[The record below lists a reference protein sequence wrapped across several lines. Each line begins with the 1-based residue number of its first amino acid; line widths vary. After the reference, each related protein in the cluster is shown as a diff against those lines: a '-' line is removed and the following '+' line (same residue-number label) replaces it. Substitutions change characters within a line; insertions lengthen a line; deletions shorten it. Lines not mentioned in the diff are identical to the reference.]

1 VVNNKIEM
9 SNKQEVVMPSDGWM
23 PIDNEEDDGDNS
35 NGGFTMTDLE
45 RLDALEAENAKLKA
59 ENAKTSNL
67 LFDTLADNIVGKYKA
82 EGKITPASEKFAK
95 AILMGGIDSTITFE
109 EKETNIN
116 TLFANFLDSLPT
128 AVEFS
133 EKLAVEEVTETEF
146 DLNSKIFKGLGI
158 TKERLEKFVK
168 EDK

>member
-1 VVNNKIEM
+1 
-9 SNKQEVVMPSDGWM
+9 
-23 PIDNEEDDGDNS
+23 
-35 NGGFTMTDLE
+35 
-45 RLDALEAENAKLKA
+45 
-59 ENAKTSNL
+59 
-67 LFDTLADNIVGKYKA
+67 
-82 EGKITPASEKFAK
+82 
-95 AILMGGIDSTITFE
+95 
-109 EKETNIN
+109 
-116 TLFANFLDSLPT
+116 LFANFLDSLPT